1 MAKIPSGEV
10 VRSSTVTPVKPEIWR
25 RKLGCE
31 GVRKSDSLIGNTN
44 LARRLTGFGR
54 IQPFGEYKALVKV

>member
-1 MAKIPSGEV
+1 MAEIPSSEV

-25 RKLGCE
+25 RKLRCE
-31 GVRKSDSLIGNTN
+31 GASKSDPLIGNTN